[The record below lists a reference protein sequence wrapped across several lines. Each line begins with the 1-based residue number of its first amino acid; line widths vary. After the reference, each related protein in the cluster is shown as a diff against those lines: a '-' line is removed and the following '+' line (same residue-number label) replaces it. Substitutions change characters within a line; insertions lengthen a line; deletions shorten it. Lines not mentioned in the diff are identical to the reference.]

1 MSQTVT
7 TMDGFRRSSPAG
19 PPPDPVSGSEGWCVR
34 DSYCQLLGWPRG
46 SPEWHRFVE
55 YPNPDDML
63 PLARHLG
70 VTVFDVGIPEH
81 WNKLIDELDHPGIAT
96 FELPGTGMGHAVYVH
111 HVRALLHH
119 WPTFGGFPRADL
131 LSFGWPLGSEH
142 MRYSPRLFWVIV
154 DERQPPQP
162 M

>member
-7 TMDGFRRSSPAG
+7 TMDGFRWSRPAG
-19 PPPDPVSGSEGWCVR
+19 PSPDPVPGSDGWCGR
-34 DSYCQLLGWPRG
+34 DSYCRLLGWPPD
-46 SPEWHRFVE
+46 SPEWYQFVE

-63 PLARHLG
+63 PLAQHLG
-70 VTVFDVGIPEH
+70 MTVFDVGIPEH
-81 WNKLIDELDHPGIAT
+81 WNKLIGELDHPGIAT
-96 FELPGTGMGHAVYVH
+96 FELPGASMGHAVYVH

-131 LSFGWPLGSEH
+131 LSFGWPLRSEH
-142 MRYSPRLFWVIV
+142 LRYNPRLFWVIV
-154 DERQPPQP
+154 DERQLPQP